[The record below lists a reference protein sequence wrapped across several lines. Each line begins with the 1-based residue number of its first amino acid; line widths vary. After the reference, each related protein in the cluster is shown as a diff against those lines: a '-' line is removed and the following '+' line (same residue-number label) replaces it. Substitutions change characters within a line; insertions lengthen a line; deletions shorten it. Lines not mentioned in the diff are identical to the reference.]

1 MAITAEMVT
10 YARLDAGMVAELI
23 EIPADGPAVEEMFH
37 PDLVAALVEVPAGI
51 SPAEGWTWDGN
62 AFAPS
67 PPAAPPPVQAVT
79 MRQARLALLATGK
92 LDDVEAAIA
101 AAPRAVRIEWE
112 YATQIERASPIVAAI
127 AAELDLDEAAL
138 DALFAAAAQL

>member
-1 MAITAEMVT
+1 MMNTF
-10 YARLDAGMVAELI
+10 ARIEAGRVAELVQ
-23 EIPADGPAVEEMFH
+23 IPDGVALADAFH
-37 PDLVAALVEVPAGI
+37 PDIVARMVPVPD
-51 SPAEGWTWDGN
+51 PASVAPGHLWDGE